1 MSAQKSFFKN
11 LSLLIL
17 LCLCVFFYAPNVAAQ
32 QQNLAAQEPAATGGF
47 DIDEEKNPA
56 LPEIFSGA
64 WEKGDRIIFFDS
76 DDENTRVDF
85 SVILKTYYGWFYDRV
100 AEPVSYSEREKRFRC
115 TATAKAPERFSVLF
129 EPIPAWQDAMSQRN
143 ISDSNGSAYEIVLR
157 HANKEVTRVPV
168 AVIDDALYLDFAIKS
183 SVDSDY
189 NEIRN
194 LSPQGTAVSEINLS
208 AENADT
214 EAETEKEN
222 VSENGEKILGF
233 WQGVSQKRGLLAAP
247 LDASEN
253 ITCYYFTENEIYSI
267 RYWKNDATVDA
278 AVIGHTA
285 YFTDGEE
292 NFFVPKRIF
301 SVGEAYICAAGRRSL
316 IRNIEKS
323 NYLAKKITYDSSG
336 TIFALGEPYLKK
348 ASAIENVDMLMQ
360 VVAEANS
367 RRKPDPEPLFPPNDV
382 NWYWDDIYRLESGN
396 MIIKKIRE
404 RQGR

>member
-1 MSAQKSFFKN
+1 MEVKKTVFENIALCIS
-11 LSLLIL
+11 
-17 LCLCVFFYAPNVAAQ
+17 LCLCVFFYAPNVVAQ
-32 QQNLAAQEPAATGGF
+32 QPSATGSVDVG
-47 DIDEEKNPA
+47 EEKNPA

-85 SVILKTYYGWFYDRV
+85 SVILKTYYGWFYDRT

-115 TATAKAPERFSVLF
+115 TATATKSETFSVSF
-129 EPIPAWQDAMSQRN
+129 EPISAWQDAMSQRN
-143 ISDSNGSAYEIVLR
+143 ISESNGSAYEIVLR
-157 HANKEVTRVPV
+157 HENKVVTRVPV

-194 LSPQGTAVSEINLS
+194 LSPQGTAVSEINFS
-208 AENADT
+208 DEDT
-214 EAETEKEN
+214 ETEKEN

-233 WQGVSQKRGLLAAP
+233 WQGVSQKSGLLVAP
-247 LDASEN
+247 LDVAEN

-348 ASAIENVDMLMQ
+348 VSEIENVDTLMQ

-367 RRKPDPEPLFPPNDV
+367 RKKPDPKPLFPPNDV

-396 MIIKKIRE
+396 MIIKKVRE